1 MSSIIRANA
10 SLTAGGLAVV
20 NRSYSNDLEGSLNYS
35 VTYVCLDSFAK
46 TNAALF
52 RIGSAPPTP
61 LPSHL
66 IALDL
71 RSAPGLT
78 ALTTRT
84 ENGLAY
90 FEARYASS
98 TNSEFVITQSEETKV
113 FAASRV
119 VTSSGTDTTFT
130 LTFDYISRTVRVSA
144 TNTYPP
150 GVKGSVG
157 APFNVVGNTNS
168 VYFRSTTIETKS
180 KTRSSRGNFS
190 FETNST
196 GIYEATSQYYPLQYT
211 TMTNGI

>member
-10 SLTAGGLAVV
+10 NLTAGGLAVV

-52 RIGSAPPTP
+52 RIGSNPPTA

-71 RSAPGLT
+71 RTAPGLT
-78 ALTTRT
+78 SLTTRT

-90 FEARYASS
+90 FEAQYTSS
-98 TNSEFVITQSEETKV
+98 TNSEFVITETEETKV
-113 FAASRV
+113 FSASRSV
-119 VTSSGTDTTFT
+119 SSSNTETTYT

-150 GVKGSVG
+150 ALQGSVG
-157 APFNVVGNTNS
+157 RPFNVVGNAS
-168 VYFRSTTIETKS
+168 FVYYRSTTVETKS

-190 FETNST
+190 YETNST
-196 GIYEATSQYYPLQYT
+196 GIYEATSQFFPLQFST
-211 TMTNGI
+211 IR

>member
-1 MSSIIRANA
+1 
-10 SLTAGGLAVV
+10 
-20 NRSYSNDLEGSLNYS
+20 
-35 VTYVCLDSFAK
+35 
-46 TNAALF
+46 
-52 RIGSAPPTP
+52 
-61 LPSHL
+61 
-66 IALDL
+66 LDL
-71 RSAPGLT
+71 RAAPGLS

-119 VTSSGTDTTFT
+119 VSANGEDTTFT

-150 GVKGSVG
+150 AVKGSVG

-168 VYFRSTTIETKS
+168 VYFRSTTVETKS

-190 FETNST
+190 FETNSI
-196 GIYEATSQYYPLQYT
+196 GIYEATSQYYPLQFT
-211 TMTNGI
+211 TLTNEV